1 MTISAGSLGS
11 ASDMLIGF
19 TCVAL
24 DKSSCN
30 IGMFRITHNEAVDQ
44 MN

>member
-30 IGMFRITHNEAVDQ
+30 IGMFTHNEAVDQ